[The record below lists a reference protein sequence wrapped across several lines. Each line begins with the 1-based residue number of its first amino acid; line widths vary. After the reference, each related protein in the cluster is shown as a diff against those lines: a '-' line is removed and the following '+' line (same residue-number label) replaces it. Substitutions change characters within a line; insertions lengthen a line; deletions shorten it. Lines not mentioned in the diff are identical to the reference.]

1 MVGGD
6 VLRHRD
12 ERRAHSH
19 HSGIAREHRTHCA
32 VVIEPIA
39 LNVATRVD
47 AVDIGEHA
55 MNADEAFR
63 RNDPLPCADQSV
75 DAGRKAA
82 RADEGVE
89 TARAL
94 GIGAGDDDRRA
105 DLRNARPSCIEA
117 ATLPPGESRK
127 TTAWRFPCPTFSR
140 TNSRNWARGLIA
152 DLAFGLDHGGAA
164 LAALRRI
171 TDRYERKRHIVG
183 MRRRE
188 RHNQPQK
195 SENAR
200 ANTAKRF
207 QTLGNQRR
215 SFCRYVPS

>member
-1 MVGGD
+1 MPDKGAGPASQPRKIVPPKGRLKSRRAQPIARDFAAGEDVNMVGGD

-12 ERRAHSH
+12 ERRAHPH

-63 RNDPLPCADQSV
+63 RNDALPCADQSV
-75 DAGRKAA
+75 DAGREAA

-89 TARAL
+89 AARAL

-105 DLRNARPSCIEA
+105 DSAKGPAKLHRGRN
-117 ATLPPGESRK
+117 
-127 TTAWRFPCPTFSR
+127 
-140 TNSRNWARGLIA
+140 
-152 DLAFGLDHGGAA
+152 
-164 LAALRRI
+164 LAARRI
-171 TDRYERKRHIVG
+171 EKNDGVEISLPDIFPHEFK
-183 MRRRE
+183 
-188 RHNQPQK
+188 K
-195 SENAR
+195 
-200 ANTAKRF
+200 
-207 QTLGNQRR
+207 LGSGFDRR
-215 SFCRYVPS
+215 SRLRPRSQRGSAGRIAQDYRPI